1 GILDGVVTAD
11 EPTVGMLREQ
21 VARLARLAQDI
32 ALVTAAG
39 EGRLS
44 MHWQPLGV
52 GALIDDAAA
61 QAAARFASKGV
72 ELRVEATGEARQTV
86 LTADPDRLG
95 QVLTNLLDNAV
106 RHTPHGGRVQLGAR
120 RTGST

>member
-1 GILDGVVTAD
+1 
-11 EPTVGMLREQ
+11 MLREQ

-44 MHWQPLGV
+44 MHWQSVQV
-52 GALIDDAAA
+52 GALVDDAVA
-61 QAAARFASKGV
+61 QAGARFADTGV
-72 ELRVEATGEARQTV
+72 ELTVEATDAARRTV

-106 RHTPHGGRVQLGAR
+106 RHPPPPARAGRGGPGR
-120 RTGST
+120 RP